1 MRLHPTLIALAAALA
16 LPLSTR
22 AAPSDLTVVA
32 PYVRLSPPGTA
43 NTAAFMTIRNTGNSD
58 RKLLRVESPVARS
71 VELHSHSNDHG
82 VMRMRQ
88 VTEIELKPGVHT
100 ELKPGS
106 YHVMLIDLRQPLQ
119 EGDTVPLTLSFDDG
133 DSSRIDAPVRKP
145 QTVIDAD
152 PGTAPATRMRH

>member
-16 LPLSTR
+16 LPPSTR

-32 PYVRLSPPGTA
+32 LYVRLSPPGTA
-43 NTAAFMTIRNTGNSD
+43 NTAAFMTIRNTGHSD
-58 RKLLRVESPVARS
+58 RKLLRAESPVARS
-71 VELHSHSNDHG
+71 VELHSHGSDHG
-82 VMRMRQ
+82 VMRMRR
-88 VTEIELKPGVHT
+88 VTEIELKAGVHT

-133 DSSRIDAPVRKP
+133 SSSRIDAPVRKP
-145 QTVIDAD
+145 QTGIDAD
-152 PGTAPATRMRH
+152 PRTAPARMQH